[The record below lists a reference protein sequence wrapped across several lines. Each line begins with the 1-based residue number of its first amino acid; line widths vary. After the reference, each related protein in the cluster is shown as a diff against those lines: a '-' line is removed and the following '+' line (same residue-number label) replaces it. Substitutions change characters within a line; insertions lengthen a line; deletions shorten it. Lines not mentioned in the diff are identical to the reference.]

1 MHHHNVTK
9 LCGGFFLN
17 FSLNVFTNRDMKFS
31 FKVRTDIK
39 DT

>member
-1 MHHHNVTK
+1 MW
-9 LCGGFFLN
+9 LSFLGDFFLN
-17 FSLNVFTNRDMKFS
+17 FALNVFTNRDMKFS